1 MFRFFDLLGRSSAMN
16 ALDDAFRAFGVH
28 PMLVPDPVKLT
39 VMQLYKTQVAA
50 LGRKAAFAQAAQLL
64 AYCIL
69 GHEQFASNNGT
80 DIADQTEHRV
90 DEAITDGTS
99 RDAKLILLAV
109 HSGLISPEIADLV
122 DVDDD

>member
-90 DEAITDGTS
+90 DEAITDGNS

-109 HSGLISPEIADLV
+109 HSGLIAPEIADLV
-122 DVDDD
+122 ELDDG